1 MSNTSNEEKSITV
14 KLTPQFA
21 IEIALALKNMAG
33 VELTGAKINK
43 IGRTQKKG
51 ENYSHHADEFM
62 DNITTFIEK
71 EKYEL
76 NEEEAQLLVEFLG
89 CSATVEHLL
98 RVKELYL

>member
-1 MSNTSNEEKSITV
+1 MSNTNTEEKSITV

-21 IEIALALKNMAG
+21 MEIALALKNMAG
-33 VELTGAKINK
+33 VELTGVKFNK

-62 DNITTFIEK
+62 DNITAFIEK

-76 NEEEAQLLVEFLG
+76 NEEETQLLVEFLA

-98 RVKELYL
+98 RVQGMYL